1 MTSEKNILNLL
12 QAEDKQLD
20 LERVKF
26 RKRARTE
33 THRKFQFFLAKDI
46 ELRIGHENWISLRFF
61 LFKE

>member
-33 THRKFQFFLAKDI
+33 THRKFQVFWQKTLNL
-46 ELRIGHENWISLRFF
+46 E
-61 LFKE
+61 